1 MGSGIGGN
9 TKRTGKQTYNI
20 VAVTESATMHG
31 MESVFDNVV
40 CILRYGN
47 SIQNGVA
54 LTEQGKDA
62 LMNIFFDKSAVERVG
77 DTAPPKAV
85 HLGQFTIQGD
95 GGVGESITGYHSD
108 YIGNLR
114 SRSCQENV
122 NVFHWSVRHSSAL

>member
-9 TKRTGKQTYNI
+9 TKRTGKQTDNI
-20 VAVTESATMHG
+20 VAVTESATVHG

-62 LMNIFFDKSAVERVG
+62 LMNILFDKSAVQRIG

-85 HLGQFTIQGD
+85 HLGQFPIQGYR
-95 GGVGESITGYHSD
+95 GVGESVTGNHSD

-122 NVFHWSVRHSSAL
+122 HVFHWFVRHSSAL